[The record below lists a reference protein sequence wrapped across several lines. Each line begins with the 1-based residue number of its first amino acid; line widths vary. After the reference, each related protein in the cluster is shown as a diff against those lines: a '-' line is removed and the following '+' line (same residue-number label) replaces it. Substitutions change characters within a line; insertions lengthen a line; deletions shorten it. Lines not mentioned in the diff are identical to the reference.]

1 MNSLSERRKA
11 VLFLVLAAVLWST
24 SGVLVKIMDWQP
36 LAILAGRS
44 LFGSIVFLIYLRRI
58 PRRFNRW
65 QLSAAA
71 AFILTQFLFI
81 TSTKLTTAANSIF
94 LQYTAPIYVMLLAYW
109 FLGEKPSRTDWL
121 SMLVIFIGLT
131 LFFGDQLSPEGFY
144 GNLLA
149 ILSGVTSAVMI
160 VSFRAQKDGS
170 PAESNLIGFLF
181 TATLGIPF
189 ILKETWTVNSWL
201 ILAFLGIF
209 QIGFAFIFF
218 TQGIK
223 HIPALEANLIGTLEP
238 VLNPIW
244 VFLFYGES
252 MGKFAL
258 ICGLILLGGVILSAV
273 GSARANKTSEAP
285 ETAKA

>member
-1 MNSLSERRKA
+1 MDSFSERRKA
-11 VLFLVLAAVLWST
+11 VFYLVVTAILWST
-24 SGVLVKIMDWQP
+24 SGVLIKIMDWQP

-44 LFGSIVFLIYLRRI
+44 LFASVVFLIYLRRV
-58 PRRFNRW
+58 PTRFNRW
-65 QLSAAA
+65 QLLAAGM
-71 AFILTQFLFI
+71 FILTQFLFI

-109 FLGEKPSRTDWL
+109 WLGEKPSRTDWFA
-121 SMLVIFIGLT
+121 MLVIFLGLT
-131 LFFGDQLSPEGFY
+131 LFFGDQLSTEGFY

-149 ILSGVTSAVMI
+149 ILSGVTSAVMM
-160 VSFRAQKDGS
+160 VAFRAQKNGD
-170 PAESNLIGFLF
+170 PAESNLIAFLV
-181 TATLGIPF
+181 TAAFGLPF
-189 ILKETWTVNSWL
+189 VLKETWTVNSWL
-201 ILAFLGIF
+201 ILAFLGIV

-218 TQGIK
+218 SKGIK

-258 ICGLILLGGVILSAV
+258 FGGLVVLGGVILSAM
-273 GSARANKTSEAP
+273 GSARAARAGER
-285 ETAKA
+285 

>member
-1 MNSLSERRKA
+1 MDPLSERRKA
-11 VLFLVLAAVLWST
+11 VFYLVVTAILWST
-24 SGVLVKIMDWQP
+24 SGVLIKIMDWQP

-44 LFGSIVFLIYLRRI
+44 LFASIVFLIYLRRV
-58 PRRFNRW
+58 PTRFNRW
-65 QLSAAA
+65 QLLAAGM
-71 AFILTQFLFI
+71 FILTQFLFI

-109 FLGEKPSRTDWL
+109 WLGERPSRTDWFA
-121 SMLVIFIGLT
+121 MLVIFLGLT
-131 LFFGDQLSPEGFY
+131 LFFGDQLSTEGFY

-149 ILSGVTSAVMI
+149 ILSGLTSAVMM
-160 VSFRAQKDGS
+160 VAFRAQKNGN
-170 PAESNLIGFLF
+170 PAESNLIAFLV
-181 TATLGIPF
+181 TAAFGLPF
-189 ILKETWTVNSWL
+189 VLKETWTVNSWL
-201 ILAFLGIF
+201 ILAFLGIV

-218 TQGIK
+218 SKGIK

-258 ICGLILLGGVILSAV
+258 FGGLVVLGGVILSAV
-273 GSARANKTSEAP
+273 GSARAVRAGER
-285 ETAKA
+285 

>member
-1 MNSLSERRKA
+1 MDSLSERRKA
-11 VLFLVLAAVLWST
+11 VLFLALAAVLWST

-44 LFGSIVFLIYLRRI
+44 LFASVVFLIYLRRI

-65 QLSAAA
+65 QLMAAI

-109 FLGEKPSRTDWL
+109 FLGERPSRTDWL
-121 SMLVIFIGLT
+121 AMLVIFIGLT
-131 LFFGDQLSPEGFY
+131 LFFGDRLSPEGFY

-149 ILSGVTSAVMI
+149 ILSGVTAAVMI
-160 VSFRAQKDGS
+160 VSFRAQKEGN
-170 PAESNLIGFLF
+170 PAESNLIAFLF

-218 TQGIK
+218 TKGIK

-258 ICGLILLGGVILSAV
+258 VGGLILLGGVILSAV
-273 GSARANKTSEAP
+273 GSARAAAED
-285 ETAKA
+285 AK